1 MAVAPSHHTP
11 AAARP
16 RLDGGEHGVMLETQA
31 DKTIVYNQSI

>member
-1 MAVAPSHHTP
+1 MAVAPSHHTQ

-16 RLDGGEHGVMLETQA
+16 RLDGGEHGVMLETLA